1 MSGRI
6 TTKRLS
12 ERRSGKTDW
21 RRVDATTAKELE
33 RAIAADPDADVPNP
47 DWTRA
52 RLVMPQRKES
62 IHLRID
68 PDVLTWFRQK
78 GDGYLTRM
86 NAVLRAYMDAHRQQ

>member
-1 MSGRI
+1 
-6 TTKRLS
+6 
-12 ERRSGKTDW
+12 
-21 RRVDATTAKELE
+21 
-33 RAIAADPDADVPNP
+33 
-47 DWTRA
+47 
-52 RLVMPQRKES
+52 MPQRKES